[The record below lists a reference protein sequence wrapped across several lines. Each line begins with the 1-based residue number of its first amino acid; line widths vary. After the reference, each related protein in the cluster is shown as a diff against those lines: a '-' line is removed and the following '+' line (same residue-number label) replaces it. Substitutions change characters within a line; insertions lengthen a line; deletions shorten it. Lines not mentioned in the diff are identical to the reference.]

1 MSAAALEIGYSPAA
15 VSQQIAALET
25 EVGTALMTRHARGV
39 RPNAAGEL
47 LAIHARAIANQLAEA
62 ERDLER
68 ELAADNRRVRLG
80 IFSSAAVA
88 ILPSVLSMLR
98 PQRPRV
104 DVEVNV
110 LDVADT
116 AAYLRSGE
124 LDVGIVFDHPD
135 GSLLDRSGLAI
146 ASLGFDPLLV
156 MLPAGNSLASDES
169 ISLRSLSE
177 QPWVLAQ
184 GADCASIVNSACA
197 SVGFTP
203 TVAMTTDDYAAARS
217 AAAAGIGV
225 AVVPGLMGYRSDR
238 SVAIRP
244 LTPAL
249 QRELLVA
256 TATAPRTT
264 AVETV
269 RRTFL
274 AAGHTDALPHAGSAR
289 APA

>member
-1 MSAAALEIGYSPAA
+1 M
-15 VSQQIAALET
+15 
-25 EVGTALMTRHARGV
+25 
-39 RPNAAGEL
+39 
-47 LAIHARAIANQLAEA
+47 
-62 ERDLER
+62 
-68 ELAADNRRVRLG
+68 
-80 IFSSAAVA
+80 
-88 ILPSVLSMLR
+88 
-98 PQRPRV
+98 
-104 DVEVNV
+104 

-156 MLPAGNSLASDES
+156 MLPAGNSLASD
-169 ISLRSLSE
+169 RAFRC
-177 QPWVLAQ
+177 VRLASSRGCWR
-184 GADCASIVNSACA
+184 GAAAPASSTAPAPALA
-197 SVGFTP
+197 SP

-256 TATAPRTT
+256 TATDPRTT